1 MRNAMVIRF
10 VMAKIGQKFQ
20 FATFREVKKSIM
32 RDGQNLDSGKN
43 V

>member
-10 VMAKIGQKFQ
+10 VMTKLCQKFQ
-20 FATFREVKKSIM
+20 FATFQEVKKMIM
-32 RDGQNLDSGKN
+32 RDGQNLDFGKN